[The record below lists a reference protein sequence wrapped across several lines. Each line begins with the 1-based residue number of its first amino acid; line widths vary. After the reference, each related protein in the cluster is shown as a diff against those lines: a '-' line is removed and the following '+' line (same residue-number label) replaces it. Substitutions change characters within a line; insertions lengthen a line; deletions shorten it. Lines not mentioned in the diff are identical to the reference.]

1 VSREVLLSS
10 EAQREFERF
19 NPAIRRQ
26 VRSGFLT
33 FAETGRGDVKKLK
46 GIGKEPDLFRL
57 RVGNYR
63 IVFAMNPR
71 EIRVTRIISRS
82 EGYDWL

>member
-1 VSREVLLSS
+1 MSREVLLSS

-19 NPAIRRQ
+19 NPAIRRR

>member
-1 VSREVLLSS
+1 
-10 EAQREFERF
+10 
-19 NPAIRRQ
+19 
-26 VRSGFLT
+26 LT
-33 FAETGRGDVKKLK
+33 LAETGRGDVKKLK

-82 EGYDWL
+82 EGYEWL